1 MSDRDEKSGGAAYV
15 SLPPELDA
23 VATRLA
29 AERFSSKAQ
38 VLRQCFGEW
47 CREHGELGA
56 EPERVAS

>member
-1 MSDRDEKSGGAAYV
+1 MSEKDERSAGAVYV

-29 AERFSSKAQ
+29 GERFSSKAQ
-38 VLRQCFGEW
+38 VVRQAFGEW
-47 CREHGELGA
+47 CREHGELPA